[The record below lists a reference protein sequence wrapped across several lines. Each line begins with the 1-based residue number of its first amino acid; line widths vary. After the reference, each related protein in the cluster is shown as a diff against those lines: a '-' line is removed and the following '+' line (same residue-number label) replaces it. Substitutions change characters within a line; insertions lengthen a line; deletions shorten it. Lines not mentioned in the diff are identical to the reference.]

1 MYLYME
7 YTLLYEVMPEFEKKN
22 QDISTQE
29 LGKKIIEEF
38 WEIVLARYLISLYSK
53 QNNYIYVEAIIE
65 FYDELIFQDMINF
78 LND

>member
-1 MYLYME
+1 ME

-38 WEIVLARYLISLYSK
+38 
-53 QNNYIYVEAIIE
+53 
-65 FYDELIFQDMINF
+65 
-78 LND
+78 